1 MWIQFI
7 VVNGRITKSPNNIIS
22 LIYIC
27 ISVYSWSLSPNI
39 CVARLLI
46 GCFDCFGILPQ
57 LSFRIRSANCMAGIC
72 FWTSKERSCPNYC
85 PKRLMNE
92 NKVLLGCLKPYSV
105 DCYFFI
111 TQKRTSFNYVTLTI
125 LFRYQEHTFL
135 FKVWQKIQL
144 QLAFQMSGN
153 MSQCITWWSHC
164 SDMLHCSCHKT
175 RIHTYHPSIVNL
187 SVEKSL
193 PVILNSCTAQ
203 VAVGLCKRRWS
214 IIRLIIG
221 RVCGV
226 TTGKGKN
233 KGGGKFEITSNF
245 ILSIS

>member
-57 LSFRIRSANCMAGIC
+57 LRIRRANCMAGIC

-92 NKVLLGCLKPYSV
+92 NKVLLGCLKPYSE

-111 TQKRTSFNYVTLTI
+111 TQKRTSFNYLTLTI

-144 QLAFQMSGN
+144 QLTFQIFGKLP
-153 MSQCITWWSHC
+153 QCIICGHIGLICYIVHAIKLEYTHTIHQLWSYQYKITFVLC
-164 SDMLHCSCHKT
+164 D
-175 RIHTYHPSIVNL
+175 
-187 SVEKSL
+187 
-193 PVILNSCTAQ
+193 LNSTA
-203 VAVGLCKRRWS
+203 
-214 IIRLIIG
+214 
-221 RVCGV
+221 
-226 TTGKGKN
+226 
-233 KGGGKFEITSNF
+233 SN
-245 ILSIS
+245 